1 MKLTIQERIQDLRS
15 ERGLSLEQLA
25 EQTGLSKSA
34 LGNYETDET
43 KDISHYAL
51 IRLAKFYGVTTD
63 YLLGLTE
70 TKRPS
75 DADADSLRLSNELM
89 EKLRNGKINTAML
102 NEMAAHRDFN
112 KLLADME
119 IYVDGF
125 AEQQIQSLNAVVNAA
140 REKII
145 EKYHPDE
152 YDSTLH
158 LLSAM
163 EVQEGEY
170 FSRRVHDDIDGIM
183 ADIKR
188 AHAQRQNKP
197 ADSLTE
203 SIKCDIEEAMNSTED
218 RVETLLRQALTR
230 LGVPYAKVTE
240 EEKQT
245 IINVLRKSKRLQS
258 GIPMRGKGKQ
268 RH

>member
-1 MKLTIQERIQDLRS
+1 
-15 ERGLSLEQLA
+15 
-25 EQTGLSKSA
+25 
-34 LGNYETDET
+34 
-43 KDISHYAL
+43 
-51 IRLAKFYGVTTD
+51 
-63 YLLGLTE
+63 
-70 TKRPS
+70 
-75 DADADSLRLSNELM
+75 
-89 EKLRNGKINTAML
+89 ML

-119 IYVDGF
+119 IYVDGL

-183 ADIKR
+183 SDIKKF
-188 AHAQRQNKP
+188 HAQRQNKSS
-197 ADSLTE
+197 DSPTE
-203 SIKCDIEEAMNSTED
+203 SIRRDIEEAMNSTED
-218 RVETLLRQALTR
+218 RVETLLRQALMR

-240 EEKQT
+240 KEKQT

-258 GIPMRGKGKQ
+258 GISMRGKGK
-268 RH
+268 RKR

>member
-34 LGNYETDET
+34 LGNYETDDT

-51 IRLAKFYGVTTD
+51 IRLAKYYGVTTD

-75 DADADSLRLSNELM
+75 DTDADSLRLSNELM
-89 EKLRNGKINTAML
+89 EKLRNGQINTAML

-119 IYVDGF
+119 IYVDGL

-140 REKII
+140 RKKII

-158 LLSAM
+158 LLNAM
-163 EVQEGEY
+163 EIQEGEY

-183 ADIKR
+183 ADIR
-188 AHAQRQNKP
+188 NAHAQRQNKP
-197 ADSLTE
+197 VDSLTE
-203 SIKCDIEEAMNSTED
+203 SIKRDIEEAMNSTED

-258 GIPMRGKGKQ
+258 GIPMRGKGK
-268 RH
+268 RKR

>member
-1 MKLTIQERIQDLRS
+1 MKLTIQERIQDLRN

-34 LGNYETDET
+34 LANYETDES

-51 IRLAKFYGVTTD
+51 IRLAKYYGVTTD

-75 DADADSLRLSNELM
+75 DTDADSLRLSNELM
-89 EKLRNGKINTAML
+89 EKLRNGQINTAML

-119 IYVDGF
+119 IYVDGL

-152 YDSTLH
+152 YESTMH
-158 LLSAM
+158 LLNAT
-163 EVQEGEY
+163 EIQEGEY
-170 FSRRVHDDIDGIM
+170 FSRRVHDDIDDIM
-183 ADIKR
+183 SDMKKAHTRRQSSPTDSLADSIKR
-188 AHAQRQNKP
+188 
-197 ADSLTE
+197 
-203 SIKCDIEEAMNSTED
+203 DIEEAMTSTED
-218 RVETLLRQALTR
+218 RVETLLHHALTR
-230 LGVPYAKVTE
+230 LGVPYTKVTE

-245 IINVLRKSKRLQS
+245 LLKVLRKSRMLQS
-258 GIPMRGKGKQ
+258 GIPMRGQGK
-268 RH
+268 RKR

>member
-1 MKLTIQERIQDLRS
+1 MKLTIQERIQDLRN
-15 ERGLSLEQLA
+15 EKGLSLEQLA

-34 LGNYETDET
+34 LANYETDDA

-51 IRLAKFYGVTTD
+51 IRLAKYYGVTTD

-75 DADADSLRLSNELM
+75 DTDAGSLRLSNELM
-89 EKLRNGKINTAML
+89 DKLRNGQINTAML
-102 NEMAAHRDFN
+102 NEMAANRDFN

-119 IYVDGF
+119 IYVDGL

-163 EVQEGEY
+163 EIQEGEY

-188 AHAQRQNKP
+188 AHAQWQNKP

-203 SIKCDIEEAMNSTED
+203 SIKRDIEEAMNSTED
-218 RVETLLRQALTR
+218 RVEMLLRQALTR

>member
-1 MKLTIQERIQDLRS
+1 MKLTIQERLADLRH
-15 ERGLSLEQLA
+15 EHRLTLEQLA
-25 EQTGLSKSA
+25 EHTGLSRSA
-34 LGNYETDET
+34 LASYESDDF
-43 KDISHYAL
+43 KDISHFAL
-51 IRLAKFYGVTTD
+51 LKLAKFYDVSAD
-63 YLLGLTE
+63 YLLGMAE

-75 DADADSLRLSNELM
+75 DMETATLGLSDELIALLRA
-89 EKLRNGKINTAML
+89 GKINTPML
-102 NEMAAHRDFN
+102 NEMASHRGFV

-119 IYVDGF
+119 IYVDGL

-145 EKYHPDE
+145 EKYHTDE

-158 LLSAM
+158 LLSTM
-163 EVQEGEY
+163 EVQEGES

-183 ADIKR
+183 ADIR
-188 AHAQRQNKP
+188 NAHAQRQNKP
-197 ADSLTE
+197 VDSPTE
-203 SIKCDIEEAMNSTED
+203 SIKRDIEEAMNSTED
-218 RVETLLRQALTR
+218 RVEMLLRQALTR

-258 GIPMRGKGKQ
+258 GIPMRGKGK
-268 RH
+268 RKR

>member
-1 MKLTIQERIQDLRS
+1 MKLTIQERIQDLRN

-34 LGNYETDET
+34 LANYETDES

-75 DADADSLRLSNELM
+75 DTDADSLRLSNELM
-89 EKLRNGKINTAML
+89 EKLRNGQINTAML

-119 IYVDGF
+119 IYVDGL

-183 ADIKR
+183 ADIR
-188 AHAQRQNKP
+188 NAHAQRQNKP
-197 ADSLTE
+197 VDSLTE
-203 SIKCDIEEAMNSTED
+203 SIKRDIEEAMNSTED

-240 EEKQT
+240 KEKQT

-258 GIPMRGKGKQ
+258 GISMRGKGK
-268 RH
+268 RKR